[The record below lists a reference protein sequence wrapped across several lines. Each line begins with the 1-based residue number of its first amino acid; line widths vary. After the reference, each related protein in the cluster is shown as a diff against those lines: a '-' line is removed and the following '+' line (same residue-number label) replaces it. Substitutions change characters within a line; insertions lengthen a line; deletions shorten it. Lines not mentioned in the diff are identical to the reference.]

1 MADGL
6 EIFLN
11 FAKSN
16 KNMTRKSCPIG
27 IQTFGDLTVEKPE
40 KEWKIE

>member
-11 FAKSN
+11 FAESN
-16 KNMTRKSCPIG
+16 KNMTRKFHPIG
-27 IQTFGDLTVEKPE
+27 IQTFENLTIEKPE
-40 KEWKIE
+40 KEQKIE